1 MATRPADRAEAAR
14 VVVEI
19 WSDVVCPWC
28 FIGKRRFESA
38 LARFPHR
45 DEVEV
50 IHRSF
55 ELDPRAQRSRGGTL
69 QEHLANKYG
78 LTPDRAAEMN
88 AHVTDL
94 ARAEGLDYH
103 LEQARPGNTFD
114 AHRLI
119 HMAAEHGGGLD
130 GWERLSRAY
139 FSEGVPIGEPEA
151 LVGLAPDLGLVPAD
165 VVRMLNGEEY
175 AEGVRSDEAEAQAL
189 GIHAVPFFVLN
200 RSLGVSGAQPPEVLT
215 GALQRAWTDLPPH
228 GGGRVGT

>member
-1 MATRPADRAEAAR
+1 MSVSAPQESGAEAAR

-38 LARFPHR
+38 LAGFAHR

-55 ELDPRAQRSRGGTL
+55 ELDPRAPRSRGGTL
-69 QEHLANKYG
+69 QDHLANKYG
-78 LTPDRAAEMN
+78 LTPERAAEMN

-103 LEQARPGNTFD
+103 LDRARPGNTFD

-119 HMAAEHGGGLD
+119 HMAAERGSGMEAWD
-130 GWERLSRAY
+130 RLSRAY
-139 FSEGVPIGEPEA
+139 FSEGVPIGEREA
-151 LVGLAPDLGLVPAD
+151 LVGLASDLGLDPANAAC
-165 VVRMLNGEEY
+165 MLSG
-175 AEGVRSDEAEAQAL
+175 AEHRASVRSDEADAQAL

-200 RSLGVSGAQPPEVLT
+200 RSLGVSGAQPAEVLT
-215 GALQRAWTDLPPH
+215 GALERAWTDLPA
-228 GGGRVGT
+228 